1 MDEWLAFYKPYF
13 EKQEEAEA
21 FVESCEM
28 QTHPNN
34 VAKIMMHQV
43 QRLIS
48 LSDDMQEIRPNDD
61 PLKLLI
67 LIMCVENIAK
77 LHDGYTGQYKSRQYV
92 IKFFNDFLADDDKD
106 LLRNGFVN
114 NNDQWLG
121 LLNFEHVI
129 DMLYQIRCDV
139 VHEGDYL
146 GFSFYNGKTDMLEIV
161 NQYVVIPHITLKDI
175 RDIIIRGGINAI
187 QSKL

>member
-1 MDEWLAFYKPYF
+1 MDEWLAFYNPYF
-13 EKQEEAEA
+13 KRQGEAKK

-43 QRLIS
+43 QRLVS
-48 LSDDMQEIRPNDD
+48 LSDDMQKIRPNDD

-77 LHDGYTGQYKSRQYV
+77 LHDGYTGESKSWPYV
-92 IKFFNDFLADDDKD
+92 DKFFKDFLSDDDKD

-114 NNDQWLG
+114 DNDKWLR
-121 LLNFEHVI
+121 LLSFEDVI
-129 DMLYQIRCDV
+129 KMLHNIRCDV

-146 GFSFYNGKTDMLEIV
+146 GFSFYDRKTEMLEIV
-161 NQYVVIPHITLKDI
+161 NQYIVTPHVALQDI
-175 RDIIIRGGINAI
+175 RDIIIRGCIKAI